1 MKIKIYLK
9 REYLVIIIQEEAFT
23 RERNTNKI

>member
-9 REYLVIIIQEEAFT
+9 REYLVIIIQEKKRLLGKE
-23 RERNTNKI
+23 KYK